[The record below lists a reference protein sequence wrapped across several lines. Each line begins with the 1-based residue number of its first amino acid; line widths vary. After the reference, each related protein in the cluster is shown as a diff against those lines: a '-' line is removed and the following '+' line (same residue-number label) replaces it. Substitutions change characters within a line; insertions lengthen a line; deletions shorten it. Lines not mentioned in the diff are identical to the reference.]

1 MGNLVLL
8 TFEANNRY
16 SNQGTPA
23 AYFDNTNCDFAAHF
37 GPMNIII
44 NLAFCTWRSNF
55 LLPVYDLSYLA
66 GGGLA
71 NSRYSSDGCPSTC
84 FGEPC
89 IVDLNLMKQ
98 THCTWADYV
107 DSNPEAFSKAYFE
120 FNALNIYQ

>member
-55 LLPVYDLSYLA
+55 LLPVYAKLMTYHTWQAVVWPTAVTPQMDVPRHVLVSLA
-66 GGGLA
+66 
-71 NSRYSSDGCPSTC
+71 
-84 FGEPC
+84 
-89 IVDLNLMKQ
+89 
-98 THCTWADYV
+98 
-107 DSNPEAFSKAYFE
+107 
-120 FNALNIYQ
+120 